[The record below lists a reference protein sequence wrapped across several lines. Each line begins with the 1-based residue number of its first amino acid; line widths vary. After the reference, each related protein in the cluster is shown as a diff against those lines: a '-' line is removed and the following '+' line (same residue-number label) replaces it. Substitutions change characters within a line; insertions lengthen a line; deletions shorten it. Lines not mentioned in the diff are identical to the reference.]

1 MKMKVHY
8 RNSTEDLSR
17 QKKESANFK
26 NRQLKLNA
34 RQKIKRMKK
43 SEPYRNEKDYKRILH
58 I

>member
-1 MKMKVHY
+1 MKMKFHY

-34 RQKIKRMKK
+34 RPENKK
-43 SEPYRNEKDYKRILH
+43 NEEK
-58 I
+58 